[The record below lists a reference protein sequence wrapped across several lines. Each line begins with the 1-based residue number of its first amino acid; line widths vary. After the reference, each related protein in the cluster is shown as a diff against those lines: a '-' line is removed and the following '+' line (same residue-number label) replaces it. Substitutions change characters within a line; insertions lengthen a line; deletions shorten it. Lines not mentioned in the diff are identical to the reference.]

1 MPTGPA
7 TLTAALVS
15 QDASGGSVSCSV
27 SGWAITRTSE
37 LHNHSNGYTSGTPST
52 DTAVALGSVPDAE
65 MLVEIHNTST
75 TAGQYII
82 VRETI
87 GGSARS
93 IAKILPGEG
102 FVARMFNAPSVQSP
116 IASVPYEALVAAA

>member
-1 MPTGPA
+1 MPTGTA
-7 TLTAALVS
+7 TLTASLVS
-15 QDASGGSVSCSV
+15 QDASGGSITCTV
-27 SGWAITRTSE
+27 SGVSVARTSE

-52 DTAVALGSVPDAE
+52 DTAIALGSVPDAE

-87 GGSARS
+87 SAAARS
-93 IAKILPGEG
+93 IAKILPGEA

-116 IASVPYEALVAAA
+116 IASVPYEAIVAAA